1 MLLLLLLMMTMMVV
15 VVQTRQACKC
25 LKPCEA
31 QKPANR
37 VKHEI
42 CQFNGSPMLA
52 PASHS
57 HKQPGATKH
66 AQATDTG
73 APGSPWQG
81 CWGSGP
87 LC

>member
-37 VKHEI
+37 VKYEI
-42 CQFNGSPMLA
+42 C
-52 PASHS
+52 
-57 HKQPGATKH
+57 
-66 AQATDTG
+66 
-73 APGSPWQG
+73 
-81 CWGSGP
+81 
-87 LC
+87 